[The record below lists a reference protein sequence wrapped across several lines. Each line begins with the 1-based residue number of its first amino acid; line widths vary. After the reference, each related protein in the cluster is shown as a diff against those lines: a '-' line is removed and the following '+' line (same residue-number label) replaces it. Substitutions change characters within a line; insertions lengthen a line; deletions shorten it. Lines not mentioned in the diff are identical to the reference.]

1 MALFKFIKTPKNQ
14 RYQYIPRFWDPKED
28 ERKERLDYLDS
39 LKDGNDVEAV
49 KARLGRGSFKRGYAV
64 DGTYRRQQ
72 TKKSNKVLIL
82 TFIVLIVLTY
92 LLLAVYLPE
101 IISRLE

>member
-14 RYQYIPRFWDPKED
+14 RYHYIPRFWDPEED
-28 ERKERLDYLDS
+28 EKKERLKYLDS
-39 LKDGNDVEAV
+39 LKDQDDVEAV
-49 KARLGRGSFKRGYAV
+49 KARLGKGSFRRGFAT

-72 TKKSNKVLIL
+72 TRKSNKVLIL
-82 TFIVLIVLTY
+82 TVIVLIVLTY